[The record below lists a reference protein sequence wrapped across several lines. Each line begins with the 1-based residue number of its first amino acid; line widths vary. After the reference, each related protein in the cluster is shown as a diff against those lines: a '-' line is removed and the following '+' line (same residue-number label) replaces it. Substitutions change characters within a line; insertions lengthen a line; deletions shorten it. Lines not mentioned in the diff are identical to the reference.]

1 MANTLERGGTERQ
14 FVTLAKALTS
24 GAFEVGLGC
33 LERRGEF
40 LESLPNVKEFSPGGN
55 LFMLRSHRQR
65 VVLAR
70 HLRDL
75 GVAVAHAFDFYA
87 NLMLIPAAR
96 LARVPVVI
104 GSHRQLGDL
113 QTAMKF
119 RAQNVMFQL
128 CDRVLCNSRAAARC
142 LREAGV
148 PDRKLVVIP
157 NALPEEA
164 FAGATPALPEIP
176 GVVRVG
182 MIARM
187 NDSAKNHRMFL
198 RIAARLAAKFDAVE
212 FVLVGDG
219 PLRPELQAFAV
230 ELGLGD
236 RIRFLGD
243 RHDIPAVLAS
253 LNVTVLPSSS
263 ESLSNVILESMAA
276 GVPVVAT
283 NVGGNPE
290 IIQDGET
297 GFLVGLDEDLFV
309 KGVER
314 LLLKPDLR
322 RQFGERAKAYAGANY
337 LLARIRD
344 QYEQLYQSL
353 LAGKNWQPEPTQVR
367 SLV

>member
-14 FVTLAKALTS
+14 FVTLAKALMS
-24 GAFEVGLGC
+24 GAFKVELGC
-33 LERRGEF
+33 LKRRGEF

-55 LFMLRSHRQR
+55 LFMLESHRQR

-70 HLRDL
+70 HLRRH

-113 QTAMKF
+113 QTPMKF
-119 RAQNVMFQL
+119 RAQNMMFRL

-148 PDRKLVVIP
+148 PERKLVVIP
-157 NALPEEA
+157 NALSEEA
-164 FAGATPALPEIP
+164 FAAAMPALPEVP
-176 GVVRVG
+176 GLLRVG

-187 NDSAKNHRMFL
+187 NDPAKNHRVFL
-198 RIAARLAAKFDAVE
+198 RMAARLAARFDPVE

-297 GFLVGLDEDLFV
+297 GFLADMDDDSLV
-309 KGVER
+309 KNVER
-314 LLLKPDLR
+314 LLLNPELR
-322 RQFGERAKAYAGANY
+322 RQFGERAKAYASSNF
-337 LLARIRD
+337 LLASIRAR
-344 QYEQLYQSL
+344 YEQLYQSL
-353 LAGKNWQPEPTQVR
+353 LAAKNWQPEPAQVQ